1 MEKYLDNTDEICK
14 VVDAVYAMG
23 RTIEERK
30 GLKQKDKR
38 KEQKNKRDGPNRR
51 IRKLEKQIKELRQV
65 LAWTSNEIHGR
76 KTKRKATKKE
86 KEIVQKLR
94 EWAGQQLNKNEDLL
108 LVKERALDELRY
120 RNVKLKRIKNRDARV
135 RNNRMFQEDQGAF
148 YRKTQGTEQLRGEV
162 PDMEKFE
169 EFWGG
174 IWEDETKTPN
184 RKWMNTVA
192 KKIREKVKNVQ
203 EFTITEKNFYDIVKK
218 RKNWS
223 APGIDGIQ
231 NFWWKKLKGA
241 WKSIIRCFTR
251 WREQPEVIPDWLT
264 QGRTVLLPKTEDLSN
279 ERNYRPITCLN
290 TCYKIFTGMIGKFM
304 KEHAEGITFGIEV
317 N

>member
-1 MEKYLDNTDEICK
+1 M
-14 VVDAVYAMG
+14 
-23 RTIEERK
+23 
-30 GLKQKDKR
+30 
-38 KEQKNKRDGPNRR
+38 
-51 IRKLEKQIKELRQV
+51 
-65 LAWTSNEIHGR
+65 LAWTSNEIHRR

-108 LVKERALDELRY
+108 SVKERALDELRY
-120 RNVKLKRIKNRDARV
+120 CNVKLKRIKNRDARV

-162 PDMEKFE
+162 LDMEKFE

-184 RKWMNTVA
+184 QKWMNTVA
-192 KKIREKVKNVQ
+192 KKMREKVKNVQ

-231 NFWWKKLKGA
+231 NLWWKKLKGG
-241 WKSIIRCFTR
+241 WKSIIRCFT
-251 WREQPEVIPDWLT
+251 
-264 QGRTVLLPKTEDLSN
+264 
-279 ERNYRPITCLN
+279 
-290 TCYKIFTGMIGKFM
+290 
-304 KEHAEGITFGIEV
+304 
-317 N
+317 